1 MAGKKRN
8 NRGAE
13 PLLLRRVMTTL
24 RHPPQQ
30 PSVRALAAEHSE
42 RRERDAARTEDGALV
57 AYEAKWQRQLAR
69 LQRRFPERWRVVGLS
84 DEEVRDL
91 LTLRLIE
98 AVRDPDGVE
107 LALARPGKEW
117 GLLIAQRALRALR
130 RGFRLNVSPADF
142 SEAQWGSRS
151 PNQEELWLEGE
162 AERNRRAA
170 QERAERGLS
179 RPQRSWLAALKL
191 SAHAGGF
198 FEASAEPNLSAASR
212 ILGKNRSS
220 AQRAFRELQARF
232 SAELK

>member
-1 MAGKKRN
+1 
-8 NRGAE
+8 
-13 PLLLRRVMTTL
+13 MTNL
-24 RHPPQQ
+24 RHCQRQ
-30 PSVRALAAEHSE
+30 PSARALAAELSD
-42 RRERDAARTEDGALV
+42 RRERDAARTEDRALV
-57 AYEAKWQRQLAR
+57 DYQAKWNRKLAR
-69 LQRRFPERWRVVGLS
+69 LQHSFPERWRVPGLS

-98 AVRDPDGVE
+98 AVREPDGAE
-107 LALARPGKEW
+107 LQLARPGKEW

-130 RGFRLNVSPADF
+130 GGFRLKVSPADF
-142 SEAQWGSRS
+142 SGAQWEIRGPS
-151 PNQEELWLEGE
+151 QEEQWLEGE
-162 AERNRRAA
+162 ADLNRRSA

-191 SAHAGGF
+191 SAREGGF
-198 FEASAEPNLSAASR
+198 FAASAEPNLSAASR